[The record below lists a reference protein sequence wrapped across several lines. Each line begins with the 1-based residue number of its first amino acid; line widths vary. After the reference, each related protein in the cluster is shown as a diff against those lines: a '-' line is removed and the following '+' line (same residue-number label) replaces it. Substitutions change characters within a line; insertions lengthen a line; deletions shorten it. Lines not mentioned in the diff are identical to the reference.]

1 MGRLVRWL
9 QKTETNFFVIS
20 YGKIP
25 MKVESAQYAVVQ
37 MVPPAR
43 AIPPRTKSLY
53 VDEEDFKKIRKE
65 FGHSSQYPK
74 VELALCFRD
83 DLDRISSPGLNIG
96 RYSQT
101 PAIDTY
107 SRVGKDR
114 GFRTYVGWLIDT
126 IV

>member
-1 MGRLVRWL
+1 
-9 QKTETNFFVIS
+9 
-20 YGKIP
+20 
-25 MKVESAQYAVVQ
+25 MKVDSAQYAL
-37 MVPPAR
+37 VPRVSPIR
-43 AIPPRTKSLY
+43 AIPPRTNSLY
-53 VDEEDFKKIRKE
+53 VDEEDFKKIGEE
-65 FGHSSQYPK
+65 FRYSSQCPK

-107 SRVGKDR
+107 SRAGKDR
-114 GFRTYVGWLIDT
+114 GFKTYVGWLIDT